1 MGIVSDFLAKVK
13 PIHLDFEPRCVINM
27 DETPV
32 YIDMPHN
39 ITMHPVGDK
48 TIDMATSGYEK
59 IRFTVTITLSADGR
73 VWPAFMILRGLKKIM
88 EDYKAHRKAQ
98 VIQKLNSLKISH
110 EIIPGG
116 FTSSLQPLD
125 VSLNKPFKDY
135 YREEWNKWMDSPN
148 PIYTKG
154 RNRQKPSYQE
164 LEDWVSRSVDKLAL
178 KEEMIA
184 RSFVTTG
191 ILNSSEDS
199 ISHFNHRLQSLLKCD
214 DDWDLE
220 EFKR

>member
-1 MGIVSDFLAKVK
+1 MQESLKTPPGKMGIVSDFLAKLK

-39 ITMHPVGDK
+39 RTMHPVGDK
-48 TIDMATSGYEK
+48 TIDMATSGHEK
-59 IRFTVTITLSADGR
+59 TRFTVTITVSADGR
-73 VWPAFMILRGLKKIM
+73 VWPAFMILRGLKKIPKVNLPSNVILAVAKSGSM
-88 EDYKAHRKAQ
+88 DWHLMLDYIEKVLKPISEKQPPSIIIMDDYKAHRKAQ

-148 PIYTKG
+148 PIYT
-154 RNRQKPSYQE
+154 
-164 LEDWVSRSVDKLAL
+164 
-178 KEEMIA
+178 
-184 RSFVTTG
+184 
-191 ILNSSEDS
+191 
-199 ISHFNHRLQSLLKCD
+199 
-214 DDWDLE
+214 
-220 EFKR
+220 